1 MASPSFP
8 ILFIAPE
15 RVDDAILA
23 SGLIRR
29 LSDEVSHARFTVV
42 SSAAV
47 APLFRDLP
55 GFERQV
61 VFDKAG
67 LLDWLSLWGQLRRRR
82 WGLVLDMRGS
92 RLARFLRARRRAVR
106 KPLNPALEPV
116 HKVVEAARVLR
127 IEDEP
132 PAPFLF
138 VGEETLAR
146 ADKLLKAPGGALDG
160 PILAIAPAAD
170 WVGRAWPA
178 ERFAVATAELL
189 GPGGPMPN
197 GRLLLVGGQG
207 DRWATET
214 VRRAIARERLVDLV
228 GKADLLT
235 TYACLKRARLFI
247 GNDNPFVHLA
257 AAAGAPTLALFGPSD
272 ERVHGPWGPRAVT
285 LRGPRDFAAFKAID
299 PTFSQ
304 AMNHMQD
311 LSTAKVTAAA
321 RRLMAET
328 EPGPDASG
336 PQTDAETHD

>member
-29 LSDEVSHARFTVV
+29 LSDEVGHARFTVV
-42 SSAAV
+42 ASAV
-47 APLFRDLP
+47 VQPLFRDLP
-55 GFERQV
+55 GLERQV
-61 VFDKAG
+61 VFDKDG
-67 LLDWLSLWGQLRRRR
+67 LFEWLSLWRRMRGRR

-106 KPLNPALEPV
+106 RPLNPSLEPI

-127 IEDEP
+127 IDEEP

-138 VGEETLAR
+138 TSAETEAQ
-146 ADKLLKAPGGALDG
+146 ADTLLRPPKGAAEG
-160 PILAIAPAAD
+160 PILAVGPAAD
-170 WVGRAWPA
+170 WVGKAWPA
-178 ERFAVATAELL
+178 ERFAVAAAELL
-189 GPGGPMPN
+189 GPNGPLPN
-197 GRLLLVGGQG
+197 GRLLLVGGPD

-214 VRRAIARERLVDLV
+214 VRRATARERLIDLV

-235 TYACLKRARLFI
+235 AYACLKRARLFV
-247 GNDNPFVHLA
+247 GNDNPFLHLA
-257 AAAGAPTLALFGPSD
+257 AAGGAPTLALFGPSD
-272 ERVHGPWGPRAVT
+272 DRIYGPWGANTRT
-285 LRGPRDFAAFKAID
+285 LRGPRDFEAFKVID

-328 EPGPDASG
+328 EPGQDAPG
-336 PQTDAETHD
+336 PEAGAEKA